1 MAHEF
6 AQVGSKS
13 VNLSHVTHA
22 EFDGAGNV
30 LVALD
35 SGGVLNFTGEAADA
49 LAKAVGRHDAKHA
62 TAKEAKADEK
72 AAEADEPKK
81 GHGHGKH

>member
-6 AQVGSKS
+6 VKVGDCC
-13 VNLSHVTHA
+13 VNVGNVTHVH
-22 EFDGAGNV
+22 FDGAGSASV
-30 LVALD
+30 FYVT
-35 SGGVLNFTGEAADA
+35 GGSETFTGEAADA

-81 GHGHGKH
+81 GHARH